1 MSLIEDI
8 FKNGLMPPKYY
19 NITFSDLKTVE
30 DIFRRILDFYK
41 LGAVILFGN
50 EEKKSIDL
58 VNMTENNR
66 LILKQYMMSF
76 GIEPKIVKYSAKDI
90 NDIYTN
96 FSEEISQVDNN
107 IKVILSKE
115 NSEYFTNVKLQ
126 LSNNY
131 EVIKKFNDYIKNNQ
145 ELLDLLDVY
154 LSKDKLENF
163 KFKVKVS
170 NLDVYVIRFYFI

>member
-1 MSLIEDI
+1 
-8 FKNGLMPPKYY
+8 
-19 NITFSDLKTVE
+19 
-30 DIFRRILDFYK
+30 
-41 LGAVILFGN
+41 
-50 EEKKSIDL
+50 
-58 VNMTENNR
+58 
-66 LILKQYMMSF
+66 
-76 GIEPKIVKYSAKDI
+76 
-90 NDIYTN
+90 
-96 FSEEISQVDNN
+96 
-107 IKVILSKE
+107 
-115 NSEYFTNVKLQ
+115 YFTNVKLQ